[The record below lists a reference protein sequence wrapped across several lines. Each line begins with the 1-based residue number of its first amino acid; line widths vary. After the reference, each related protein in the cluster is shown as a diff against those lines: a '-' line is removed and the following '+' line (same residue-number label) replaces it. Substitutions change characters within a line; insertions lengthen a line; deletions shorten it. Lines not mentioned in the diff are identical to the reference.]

1 MQAAAFD
8 SQRFAYV
15 LVAALVVGRFLFR
28 ELRERKMRVKTVY
41 VLPIIVGA
49 VALYAI
55 GLAYFLVPALVLP
68 LAIGC
73 VSALAVGGAIGV
85 AVAHLTTVRVTDD
98 RSVVYVR
105 GSYATVAIWL
115 GGLALR
121 LAVRVL
127 AFHGSA
133 TADVEHFGTEL
144 VANAALLIMIGAAL
158 FFVRHRVLVAAQLE
172 RARGDSLP
180 GAAL

>member
-1 MQAAAFD
+1 MPAAEPLMKMLGRVTLMSSFRGVRFRLFGRRPVFPPANSNLAAMQAAAFD

-105 GSYATVAIWL
+105 GSY
-115 GGLALR
+115 
-121 LAVRVL
+121 
-127 AFHGSA
+127 
-133 TADVEHFGTEL
+133 
-144 VANAALLIMIGAAL
+144 
-158 FFVRHRVLVAAQLE
+158 
-172 RARGDSLP
+172 
-180 GAAL
+180 